1 MALPVIGAIIAALSI
16 TFYLLGDF
24 PTIRAI
30 GIFVAILMIGING
43 WIISHVAALLAWIQG
58 WAGPFVASITGISIA
73 GIGAALVV
81 VVGYVA
87 LRGWL
92 PRNKA
97 SKTTFWLSALLAVII
112 VAGATPFAALNQLP
126 STVTTGVST
135 VQGG

>member
-43 WIISHVAALLAWIQG
+43 WIISHVAALL
-58 WAGPFVASITGISIA
+58 
-73 GIGAALVV
+73 
-81 VVGYVA
+81 GYVA